1 MAKALRNTK
10 INHYSTGETMSV
22 VTIYVTASTLD
33 EAKNI
38 ARTIVGERL
47 VACAN
52 ILGHVSSVFHWDG
65 AVQEE
70 TEVAMILKTRRDLVR
85 AVTERIKEI
94 HSYDCPCITAHD
106 VVDGHGEFL
115 SWILA
120 ETV

>member
-1 MAKALRNTK
+1 
-10 INHYSTGETMSV
+10 MSV

-85 AVTERIKEI
+85 AVTERVKEI